1 MNRTLTRSR
10 NSVIGGVAAG
20 VAEWMNVYPALV
32 RVAWAL
38 LVPITNGAA
47 LLVYLVAWAVIP
59 EASPPAPAEG
69 DPAADG
75 SSPAP
80 ATSPRPIDQG
90 RTQLLLG
97 GGLVLV
103 GLWYLLR
110 EYLPDIDWGFVWPLA
125 LVAAGLAI
133 LVSALRRR

>member
-20 VAEWMNVYPALV
+20 VAEWMNVDTALV

-38 LVPITNGAA
+38 LVPITGGAA

-59 EASPPAPAEG
+59 EAPASEPAEG
-69 DPAADG
+69 EAAADTTG
-75 SSPAP
+75 AP
-80 ATSPRPIDQG
+80 ATASRPIDQG

-103 GLWYLLR
+103 GLWFLLR
-110 EYLPDIDWGFVWPLA
+110 EYLPNIDWGFVWPLA